1 MTRKTLTILLSVAA
15 VLGVVTV
22 LLVSSLGGSSKSA
35 SHQMPNGS
43 TMTDGQTTHTMTDG
57 SQMDGMSMP

>member
-22 LLVSSLGGSSKSA
+22 LLVSSLGGSSSNA

-43 TMTDGQTTHTMTDG
+43 TMNNGQTTHTMTGG